1 MHSACDKKG
10 DISTCLNWD
19 GKEEEVNEVL
29 VFQRIALN
37 NGAILKK
44 REKLYNLT

>member
-19 GKEEEVNEVL
+19 GKEGNEVL

-44 REKLYNLT
+44 REKLYDLT